1 MGKYGPEKT
10 PYLYTFHAVHV
21 VLFQKTEKSYQLQ
34 LGTSSVEYY
43 MFKVNNRN
51 TNKVWNML
59 KVNNKDTKTAHC

>member
-1 MGKYGPEKT
+1 MRKYGPEKT

-51 TNKVWNML
+51 TNKV
-59 KVNNKDTKTAHC
+59 